1 MAIIAANAVTRMGLG
16 GAMWQPH
23 GSYAGKE
30 EGDIAPPPTP
40 NEAQREPVSG
50 GTASSWPSRQ
60 DYKDKKQHRILEDDE
75 DFMRICKE
83 ALPKILEF
91 LRRN

>member
-1 MAIIAANAVTRMGLG
+1 MAIISANQVTRMGMG

-30 EGDIAPPPTP
+30 AGAIVLP

-60 DYKDKKQHRILEDDE
+60 DYKDKNKRRILEDDE
-75 DFMRICKE
+75 DFMKMVQE

-91 LRRN
+91 LRKF